1 MTLWYSMGVRS
12 PLQRL
17 QLVLGLVLFAAGL
30 LVSWQVRAEYA
41 IRKQLRIPSQR
52 LEELAFLLQAQTQHR
67 EQLEAEIV
75 KLRHQLAAYADAAG
89 REQAVL
95 EAMRRFLDD
104 LQALSGL
111 RPVRGPGVVVEIQD
125 SPRPL
130 RPGDDPNLTLV
141 HYTDLQAI
149 VATLW
154 AAGAEAIA
162 LNDERIVPTTG
173 LSCVGTTILCNTKQ
187 LSPPYVIAA
196 IGDPGRLLAALGSPD
211 SPLGLLE
218 AFEFPVRVA
227 RQEDLVLPAYRGS
240 FQFRFA
246 ELDRA
251 R

>member
-1 MTLWYSMGVRS
+1 MGVRL
-12 PLQRL
+12 PLWRFQA
-17 QLVLGLVLFAAGL
+17 VLGLAL
-30 LVSWQVRAEYA
+30 LVAGFLVTWQLRAEYA
-41 IRKQLRIPSQR
+41 IRRELQIPSQR
-52 LEELAFLLQAQTQHR
+52 LEELAFLLQAQARHQ
-67 EQLEAEIV
+67 EQLEAEIAA
-75 KLRHQLAAYADAAG
+75 LRRRLSAYADAAG

-95 EAMRRFLDD
+95 GAMRRSLDE

-111 RPVRGPGVVVEIQD
+111 RPVRGPGVVVEIRD

-173 LSCVGTTILCNTKQ
+173 LSCVGTTILCNAKR

-196 IGDPGRLLAALGSPD
+196 IGDPDRLLAALGAPD
-211 SPLGLLE
+211 SPLGLLQ
-218 AFEFPVRVA
+218 AFEFPVRVT
-227 RQEDLVLPAYRGS
+227 RQETLVLPAYRGS

-246 ELDRA
+246 RPDRTP
-251 R
+251 